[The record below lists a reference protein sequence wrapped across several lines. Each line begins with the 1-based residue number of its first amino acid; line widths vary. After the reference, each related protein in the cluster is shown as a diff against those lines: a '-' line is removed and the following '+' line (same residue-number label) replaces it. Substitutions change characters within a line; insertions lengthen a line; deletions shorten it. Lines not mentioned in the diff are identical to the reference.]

1 MLLSMTPFEC
11 TRCGKCCMNAT
22 EFLEIEKRLSGR
34 NFACRMKITGE
45 RFIASIEEE
54 HLPLFNDPAFR
65 PPSSRW
71 CPFLRPVAGTDEYI
85 CTVHTSRPQICRGFT
100 CCTMRIYGSDGRA
113 VGSVKGRRSLST
125 ADAALKDCWENHISS
140 IVTDE
145 EKTWKEQVRAA
156 LREHGYRVEIYE

>member
-11 TRCGKCCMNAT
+11 TRCGKCCMNAG

-45 RFIASIEEE
+45 RFIAAVEGE
-54 HLPLFNDPAFR
+54 HFDLYSDQGFR

-71 CPFLRPVAGTDEYI
+71 CPFLRPVAGTEEYI
-85 CTVHTSRPQICRGFT
+85 CTVHTSRPQICRAFT
-100 CCTMRIYGSDGRA
+100 CCTMRIYDAEGRA

-125 ADAALKDCWENHISS
+125 SDAALRDCWESGISS
-140 IVTDE
+140 IATDDDDS
-145 EKTWKEQVRAA
+145 WREQVRAI
-156 LREHGYRVEIYE
+156 LRDRGYRADSYE